1 MTDGVPDL
9 SQNWS
14 NEHRYAL
21 NFKGVNYRTEWVELP
36 DVTSVR
42 KSLEV
47 PANRTHRDGSP
58 FYTLPIIKNLS
69 TSEVVGDS
77 FEIAQYLDKTYPD
90 APSLFPASSTISL
103 DGRAFN
109 AQVDVIFTNHV
120 IICIHG
126 LPFNPQTAEISKKT
140 FVERAGKENWDELTV
155 RGEERTKT
163 IEAFKAALGDL
174 AEVYGKKKGPF
185 LEDNVPSYA
194 DLIVGGWLQF
204 FKATLPLEEWQ
215 AIETWH
221 DGTWGKLFKALGKY
235 ADIK

>member
-9 SQNWS
+9 SRNWS

-58 FYTLPIIKNLS
+58 FYTLPIIKDLS
-69 TSEVVGDS
+69 TGEVVGDS

-103 DGRAFN
+103 EGRAFN
-109 AQVDVIFTNHV
+109 AQVDAIFTNHV
-120 IICIHG
+120 IICVHG

-174 AEVYGKKKGPF
+174 AEVYGKKEGPF
-185 LEDNVPSYA
+185 LEGNVPSYA

-215 AIETWH
+215 AIQTWH
-221 DGTWGKLFKALGKY
+221 DGTWEKLHKTLDKY